1 MQEHFDLEACGIVYK
16 AADGLS
22 IRTILSIEQLKIAQ
36 GSRVA
41 LQGSSGAGKT
51 TLLKVLSGIIR
62 ADAGT
67 VRWGETIVSDLSES
81 RRDLWRGQHCGFLF
95 QDFGLLEGLTAIEN
109 VLLPETFTGKITP
122 SARQRARDLLD
133 RFGIRANTPA
143 GHLSRG
149 EMQRTAL
156 ARMLMGKPKVIF
168 ADEPTASLDEANAR
182 LVMQA
187 LVESS
192 KELRATLFVITHDSD
207 LAQTFPL
214 RAHTCTRDA
223 GSGLRASLLRE
234 ICHECFFIFER
245 RAAPKQRSL
254 LWFDRAAC
262 PGPCRGSFRH
272 SNRTHGQEFDDSS
285 CRSV

>member
-1 MQEHFDLEACGIVYK
+1 MQEHFDLEACDIVYK

-22 IRTILSIEQLKIAQ
+22 IRTILSIEQLKIPQ

-41 LQGSSGAGKT
+41 IQGSSGAGKT

-62 ADAGT
+62 ADTGT
-67 VRWGETIVSDLSES
+67 VRWGPTIISDLSES
-81 RRDLWRGQHCGFLF
+81 RRDLWRGQNCGFLF
-95 QDFGLLEGLTAIEN
+95 QDFGLLEGLTAVEN
-109 VLLPETFTGKITP
+109 VLLPETFTGKIPP

-133 RFGIRANTPA
+133 RFGIRANTHA

-207 LAQTFPL
+207 LAQIFPL
-214 RAHTCTRDA
+214 RAHMYQGRWKWIE
-223 GSGLRASLLRE
+223 SE
-234 ICHECFFIFER
+234 
-245 RAAPKQRSL
+245 P
-254 LWFDRAAC
+254 
-262 PGPCRGSFRH
+262 
-272 SNRTHGQEFDDSS
+272 SS
-285 CRSV
+285 RNLP

>member
-62 ADAGT
+62 ADTGT

-109 VLLPETFTGKITP
+109 VLLPETFTGKSPLLHGNVHEIFWIVSAFVPTP
-122 SARQRARDLLD
+122 LPDTFPEARCSARLW
-133 RFGIRANTPA
+133 P
-143 GHLSRG
+143 
-149 EMQRTAL
+149 
-156 ARMLMGKPKVIF
+156 
-168 ADEPTASLDEANAR
+168 
-182 LVMQA
+182 
-187 LVESS
+187 
-192 KELRATLFVITHDSD
+192 
-207 LAQTFPL
+207 
-214 RAHTCTRDA
+214 
-223 GSGLRASLLRE
+223 
-234 ICHECFFIFER
+234 EC
-245 RAAPKQRSL
+245 
-254 LWFDRAAC
+254 
-262 PGPCRGSFRH
+262 
-272 SNRTHGQEFDDSS
+272 
-285 CRSV
+285 

>member
-16 AADGLS
+16 ATDGLS

-62 ADAGT
+62 ADTGT
-67 VRWGETIVSDLSES
+67 VRWGKTIVSDLSEG

-143 GHLSRG
+143 EHLSRG

-214 RAHTCTRDA
+214 RAHMYQGRWKWIE
-223 GSGLRASLLRE
+223 SE
-234 ICHECFFIFER
+234 
-245 RAAPKQRSL
+245 P
-254 LWFDRAAC
+254 
-262 PGPCRGSFRH
+262 
-272 SNRTHGQEFDDSS
+272 SS
-285 CRSV
+285 RNLP

>member
-1 MQEHFDLEACGIVYK
+1 M
-16 AADGLS
+16 
-22 IRTILSIEQLKIAQ
+22 
-36 GSRVA
+36 
-41 LQGSSGAGKT
+41 
-51 TLLKVLSGIIR
+51 LSGIIR
-62 ADAGT
+62 ADTGT

-214 RAHTCTRDA
+214 RAHMYQGRWKWIE
-223 GSGLRASLLRE
+223 SE
-234 ICHECFFIFER
+234 
-245 RAAPKQRSL
+245 P
-254 LWFDRAAC
+254 
-262 PGPCRGSFRH
+262 
-272 SNRTHGQEFDDSS
+272 SS
-285 CRSV
+285 RNLP